1 VTEPHERRSTE
12 EQQQE
17 QVEQALARA
26 RAALGSATRVGCLGL
41 IVGGIWQS
49 VTRRLRFS
57 KRKAVLLLIGVVV
70 VVLSVA
76 TCSAGVDL
84 ESLTAEYGEPAP
96 ATTNAAR
103 QFIERTTAAVQNAS
117 TNRRFRIT
125 ISEGEATSVL
135 SLGLMTPEL
144 MRAMETMSA
153 EEIQQANDIEG
164 LRAILR
170 ERDAS
175 ARENR
180 TLWQRFAGLFDP
192 RLRTGDVQVQFTGNG
207 EIVVAGYVQAWR
219 WQVPALVVFAPRA
232 RSGELELDFVQGKLG
247 RLPAPA
253 GAFNMLGGL
262 VASLLLQGRDYAEL
276 SNITVEEGRL
286 TFEAAITR

>member
-1 VTEPHERRSTE
+1 M
-12 EQQQE
+12 
-17 QVEQALARA
+17 
-26 RAALGSATRVGCLGL
+26 
-41 IVGGIWQS
+41 
-49 VTRRLRFS
+49 
-57 KRKAVLLLIGVVV
+57 
-70 VVLSVA
+70 
-76 TCSAGVDL
+76 
-84 ESLTAEYGEPAP
+84 P

-219 WQVPALVVFAPRA
+219 WQVPALVVFAPHQ